1 MEKALWR
8 HKGGVM
14 EGVPEGGIF
23 GNKCKGHFRP
33 REDGESKFWDRG
45 EYIWG
50 VEMGLNSRDA

>member
-1 MEKALWR
+1 
-8 HKGGVM
+8 M

-23 GNKCKGHFRP
+23 GNKCKGHFRL